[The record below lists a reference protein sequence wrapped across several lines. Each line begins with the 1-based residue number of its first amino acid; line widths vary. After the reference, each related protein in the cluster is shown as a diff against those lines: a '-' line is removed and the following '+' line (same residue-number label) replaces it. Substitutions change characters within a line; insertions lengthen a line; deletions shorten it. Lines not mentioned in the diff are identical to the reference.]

1 MSTPFLIS
9 YIALWIL
16 VVVQA
21 AALLALYHHFG
32 QMYLSSPIGRIDQGP
47 DLGASSAVGEFADVS
62 GDLIVFPPSP
72 SIVVF
77 ADTECRTCAAL
88 KPTLA
93 AFGFDAEIDLVVVCA
108 GDSEELVTAWAAAIP
123 EEIRVIPDVRRKLST
138 QMRVGVT
145 PYILAFDG
153 AGRVCDKGVLGGRD
167 DLDRALSMA
176 RQSAP
181 VIVKGR

>member
-1 MSTPFLIS
+1 VSTPFLIS

-21 AALLALYHHFG
+21 AGLLALYHHFG
-32 QMYLSSPIGRIDQGP
+32 QMYLSSPAGRVDQGP
-47 DLGASSAVGEFADVS
+47 DLGSSAEVRELADVD
-62 GDLIVFPPSP
+62 GDPIAFPPSP

-93 AFGFDAEIDLVVVCA
+93 EFGFDTEIDLVVVCA
-108 GDSEELVTAWAAAIP
+108 GDSAEFVAAWAAAIP
-123 EEIRVIPDVRRKLST
+123 EPIRVVADVRRKLST

-145 PYILAFDG
+145 PYLLAFDG

-167 DLDRALSMA
+167 DLDRAVSMA

-181 VIVKGR
+181 VVVKGR